1 MSVKIGHARIDENG
15 RATSGKAGDQNGREL
30 MIQNWYDGGWCF
42 LARHKK
48 PEAAECIANSCEA
61 ACANENIGYDQS
73 GRNTLLIH
81 AKAVYWDLTRV
92 LSPCECDCSSLVT
105 CCVMASG
112 VQIWSGGNA
121 PTTRTLRKVLQESGQ
136 FEILTDAEYLTDCT
150 LLNRGDILCK
160 PGSHTVIVLS
170 DGTKPR
176 EEPAITTPEVKD
188 VCDLPVLKRGSRGR
202 TVAAMQ
208 MLLFGHGN
216 QYGDPIVESGGCDG
230 IFGKGTET
238 ALKRYKTD
246 NRLGE
251 EPVCDCPMWSSLLG
265 LGQF

>member
-15 RATSGKAGDQNGREL
+15 KATGGEAGDQNGKEL
-30 MIQNWYDGGWCF
+30 RIQNWYDGGWGF
-42 LARHKK
+42 LARHKN
-48 PEAAECIANSCEA
+48 PEAAGWIANACEA

-73 GRNTLLIH
+73 GRNTLLRH

-121 PTTRTLRKVLQESGQ
+121 PTTRTLRKVLEESGQ
-136 FEILTDAEYLTDCT
+136 FEILTGTEYLTDCT

-170 DGTKPR
+170 DGTQPR
-176 EEPAITTPEVKD
+176 EDVPGLAPAVKTTY
-188 VCDLPVLKRGSRGR
+188 DLPVLKKGSKGGS
-202 TVAAMQ
+202 VWPMQ
-208 MLLFGHGN
+208 MLIIGHG
-216 QYGDPIVESGGCDG
+216 GEAAELIVESGGADG
-230 IFGKGTET
+230 SFGPGTLK
-238 ALKRYKTD
+238 ALKAFQSANGLEADGKC
-246 NRLGE
+246 G
-251 EPVCDCPMWSSLLG
+251 PMTWAKLLE
-265 LGQF
+265 L

>member
-15 RATSGKAGDQNGREL
+15 KATGGQPGDQNGKEL
-30 MIQNWYDGGWCF
+30 RTQNWYDGGWGF
-42 LARHKK
+42 LARHKN
-48 PEAAECIANSCEA
+48 PEAAGWIASACEA

-73 GRNTLLIH
+73 GRNTLIQQ
-81 AKAVYWDLTRV
+81 AKAVHWDLSSV
-92 LSPCECDCSSLVT
+92 APCECDCSSLVT

-136 FEILTDAEYLTDCT
+136 FEILTDAEYLTDCK

-170 DGTKPR
+170 DGTQPR
-176 EEPAITTPEVKD
+176 EDMPMVVPSVKTTY
-188 VCDLPVLKRGSRGR
+188 DLPVLKKGNVSV

-208 MLLFGHGN
+208 ALIMAHG
-216 QYGDPIVESGGCDG
+216 GKAGERISESGGADG
-230 IFGKGTET
+230 IFGSGSEDALDEFQNAKGLE
-238 ALKRYKTD
+238 AD
-246 NRLGE
+246 GI
-251 EPVCDCPMWSSLLG
+251 CGPMTWAKLLG
-265 LGQF
+265 L